1 MAKRVNAKKEKAKR
15 NKINARKF
23 RKSSNSR
30 YGGKRRNYGRNDK
43 KEDEETKE
51 KTDDSSSSSGATD
64 SQ

>member
-30 YGGKRRNYGRNDK
+30 YGGRNRQYNRNEK
-43 KEDEETKE
+43 KSEDSDNNTS
-51 KTDDSSSSSGATD
+51 DDSSSNSNA
-64 SQ
+64 